1 VPSWLAWVLVPLL
14 AVALI
19 TVVGLIFSDDT
30 NTDPLDPKNPT
41 GTGTMALAEVLAGR
55 GAAVEQ
61 VTRHEDLIDAQ
72 PSLDDTVVITST
84 SDLDDGVARAIVD
97 SLRRADRVVVVVDD
111 HQRLADL
118 RVPVQVTGG
127 LLGEELTA
135 GGPGDVVP
143 PDARTADLDRT
154 FDSAEPGWSS
164 CFRAES
170 GSGLMYGPYGVGTA
184 VVIGSTSFATN
195 DQILQ
200 ADNAQLATW
209 LYGASSRLIWYQPD
223 PYDTVDDPDDADS
236 DQTSIAPPWFGPMLG
251 LLSVAV
257 IILMIAAGRRFGP
270 LSREPLPVIVSAL
283 ETTRTRGRL
292 YRGAGDLQHSA
303 AVLRSAVVRRLA
315 GRLGQSST
323 GAIDEVAERVASV
336 LNSSH
341 PRARELLLGPLPD
354 TADAAVRWLQELR
367 DLEST
372 ATNEGVVH
380 E

>member
-1 VPSWLAWVLVPLL
+1 MPSWLPWVLVPLL

-19 TVVGLIFSDDT
+19 TMVGLIFSDDT

-41 GTGTMALAEVLAGR
+41 ENGTMALAAVLAER
-55 GAAVEQ
+55 GAAVER
-61 VTRHEDLIDAQ
+61 VSRHEDLIDAQ
-72 PSLDDTVVITST
+72 PSKADTVVITST

-97 SLRRADRVVVVVDD
+97 SLRRADRVVIVIDD

-135 GGPGDVVP
+135 GGAGEVVP

-170 GSGLMYGPYGVGTA
+170 GSGLMYGPYGAATA
-184 VVIGSTSFATN
+184 VVIGSTYFATN
-195 DQILQ
+195 DQILR

-223 PYDTVDDPDDADS
+223 PYDTVNDGDDDDS
-236 DQTSIAPPWFGPMLG
+236 DETSIAPPWFGPILG

-303 AVLRSAVVRRLA
+303 AVLRSAAVRRLA
-315 GRLGQSST
+315 GRFGQSST
-323 GAIDEVAERVASV
+323 GPIGEVAERVASV
-336 LNSSH
+336 VASSH

-354 TADAAVRWLQELR
+354 TTEAGVRWLHELR
-367 DLEST
+367 ELEAT
-372 ATNEGVVH
+372 ATHEGVVH